1 MFRED
6 VAKKLPYD
14 KAAAEV
20 VCFDNSDVITASG
33 CVVWSSENG
42 YVCHGGLQ
50 LTDGDLNPPL
60 D

>member
-33 CVVWSSENG
+33 CEAWSSKNG

>member
-33 CVVWSSENG
+33 CVTWSSENG

-50 LTDGDLNPPL
+50 LTGGDLNPPL

>member
-33 CVVWSSENG
+33 CVTWSSENG